1 MVKMDTDI
9 KGACIENLKQEI
21 RVMNNRIETLEKRLA
36 EEIWKNRILHDD
48 VANLNTVWDLIGK
61 VIELT

>member
-1 MVKMDTDI
+1 MDTDI

-21 RVMNNRIETLEKRLA
+21 RNMNNRIETLEKRLS
-36 EEIWKNRILHDD
+36 EEIWKNRILNDD

-61 VIELT
+61 VIKLT